1 MEEVNHFFFQKK
13 MEAIKRN
20 EHTQTEVEYI
30 IILFIILEG
39 EILARTNIL
48 EFWVAYLTI
57 Q

>member
-20 EHTQTEVEYI
+20 EYTQTEVEYI

-48 EFWVAYLTI
+48 EF
-57 Q
+57 